1 MPAALTAPLEA
12 RPDQSLAEAV
22 AGRLR
27 GAIHAGEL
35 QPGARLVERALAAGF
50 GVSHIPVREAFARL
64 EEESLVVRLPRR
76 GARVAEVSARTLAE
90 LSEIRVVLERLV
102 VRRVQAA
109 WSPDAEAVLRGIV
122 DEMLAAAA
130 AGDVTAVYELDWRF
144 HETLWRLAD
153 HQILLEVV
161 AQMRGRI
168 ERFLRVATLGLPPD
182 ALRVHAE
189 EHVRLLEAL
198 GSGSRSRAE
207 RAMERHISVAARRIA
222 RTGELGDDGPPAR

>member
-1 MPAALTAPLEA
+1 M
-12 RPDQSLAEAV
+12 

-35 QPGARLVERALAAGF
+35 QPGARLVERALAASL

-64 EEESLVVRLPRR
+64 EEESLVVRAPRR
-76 GARVAEVSARTLAE
+76 GARVAEVSPQTLAE

-109 WSPDAEAVLRGIV
+109 WSPEAETALRGIV

-130 AGDVTAVYELDWRF
+130 TGDVTAVYELDWRF

-168 ERFLRVATLGLPPD
+168 ERFLRVATLALPPD

-189 EHVRLLEAL
+189 AHVGLLEAIA
-198 GSGSRSRAE
+198 GGSRSRAE